1 MRMGW
6 MRIGMANCRQ
16 LNGRRAGAVAAAALL
31 LGVLPA
37 SALAQDEAAAPSQDA
52 AWHNAQQAALASRQA
67 SEGWSWL
74 EGGLLWR
81 RVAGDGSGKRP
92 TVDDTVTLHYAGT
105 LVDGTEFDSS
115 YRRGEP
121 ATFPLGALIPAWQL
135 AVPQMG
141 VGDTIEIAAPAMLAY
156 GPIGRG
162 PIPGGATLLFKIE
175 LLAIPS
181 Q

>member
-1 MRMGW
+1 MNRKLL
-6 MRIGMANCRQ
+6 MAS
-16 LNGRRAGAVAAAALL
+16 AVAVL
-31 LGVLPA
+31 LPA
-37 SALAQDEAAAPSQDA
+37 SALAQGEAAGPSQDS

-67 SEGWSWL
+67 SDGWSWL

-81 RVAGDGSGKRP
+81 RVAGDGSGKHP
-92 TVDDTVTLHYAGT
+92 AVSDTVTLHYAGT

-115 YRRGEP
+115 YRRGQP

-141 VGDTIEIAAPAMLAY
+141 VGDTIEIAAPAALAY

-181 Q
+181 E

>member
-1 MRMGW
+1 MNRKLL
-6 MRIGMANCRQ
+6 MAS
-16 LNGRRAGAVAAAALL
+16 AVA
-31 LGVLPA
+31 VILPA
-37 SALAQDEAAAPSQDA
+37 SALAQGEAAGPSQDS

-67 SEGWSWL
+67 SDGWSWL

-81 RVAGDGSGKRP
+81 RVAGDGSGKHP
-92 TVDDTVTLHYAGT
+92 AVSDTVTLHYAGT

-115 YRRGEP
+115 YRRGQP
-121 ATFPLGALIPAWQL
+121 ATFPLGALISAWQL

-141 VGDTIEIAAPAMLAY
+141 VGDTIEIAAPAALAY

-181 Q
+181 E

>member
-1 MRMGW
+1 MRM
-6 MRIGMANCRQ
+6 
-16 LNGRRAGAVAAAALL
+16 LVAAGAALL
-31 LGVLPA
+31 VFIPVHA
-37 SALAQDEAAAPSQDA
+37 SAQDDVAVAPSQDA
-52 AWHNAQQAALASRQA
+52 AWHNQQQIALASRQA
-67 SEGWSWL
+67 SDGWQWM

-81 RVAGDGSGKRP
+81 RIAGDGSGKHP
-92 TVDDTVTLHYAGT
+92 TVNDTVTLHYAGM

-115 YRRGEP
+115 YKRGEP
-121 ATFPLGALIPAWQL
+121 ATFPLGRLIRAWQL

-141 VGDTIEIAAPAMLAY
+141 IGDTIEIALPATLGY

>member
-1 MRMGW
+1 VSNQRHLADL
-6 MRIGMANCRQ
+6 RKVYEVNRKLLSA
-16 LNGRRAGAVAAAALL
+16 LAAT
-31 LGVLPA
+31 LGVLST
-37 SALAQDEAAAPSQDA
+37 SALAQEESAGPSQDS

-67 SEGWSWL
+67 SEGWSWM

-81 RVAGDGSGKRP
+81 RVAGDGSGQRP
-92 TVDDTVTLHYAGT
+92 SINDTVTLHYAGT

-115 YRRGEP
+115 YSRNEP
-121 ATFPLGALIPAWQL
+121 ATFPLRALIRAWQL
-135 AVPQMG
+135 AVPMMG
-141 VGDTIEIAAPAMLAY
+141 VGDTIEIAAPASLAY

-175 LLAIPS
+175 LLAIPG

>member
-1 MRMGW
+1 MRKV
-6 MRIGMANCRQ
+6 
-16 LNGRRAGAVAAAALL
+16 LAVGALL
-31 LGVLPA
+31 LGALPA
-37 SALAQDEAAAPSQDA
+37 SAFAQEAPAVAGPSQDA

-74 EGGLLWR
+74 DGGLLWR
-81 RVAGDGSGKRP
+81 RVAGDGSGKHP
-92 TVDDTVTLHYAGT
+92 TVADTVTLHYAGT

-121 ATFPLGALIPAWQL
+121 ATFPLRALIPAWQL

-141 VGDTIEIAAPAMLAY
+141 VGDTIEIAVPSDLGY
-156 GPIGRG
+156 GPQGGG

-175 LLAIPS
+175 LLGIVG